1 MSNVVRTAPHKTPH
15 VNVPLST
22 SSSGDNTVVAAI
34 AGAKIRVLA
43 AAVVSTLANVVTFKS
58 GASTSISGA
67 FPLGANGG
75 IVLPFNEHGW
85 FETATG
91 EALVLNMG
99 TATATGVQVQY
110 IRIPQ

>member
-1 MSNVVRTAPHKTPH
+1 MNVTRVTPLRTSH
-15 VNVPLST
+15 VNALLST
-22 SSSGDNTVVAAI
+22 SASGDNTVVAAI
-34 AGAKIRVLA
+34 ANCKIRVMSV
-43 AAVVSTLANVVTFKS
+43 AVVATLANVVTFKS
-58 GASTSISGA
+58 GAATAISAA

-75 IVLPFNEHGW
+75 MVLPFNEHGW

-110 IRIPQ
+110 ARIPAE